1 MTVSFVADLAELRA
15 LDLLELVAHLV
26 QLVLGKS
33 LFPGREND
41 RVLARGVVLVHEDEA
56 LHGAGER
63 LGIAAA
69 DRTLAGNGEDIFGHL
84 PAAVMLRLEHVGVS
98 LVLVAAQIADALSTR
113 AVFAALPGASE
124 ANPLIAAAQ
133 AHLGSA
139 WWLPKV
145 GVALMLMLLLRYRPQ
160 RRMVLVISLVSTVPS
175 LVNLANLWWG

>member
-1 MTVSFVADLAELRA
+1 MPQPIPARQSWMMIE
-15 LDLLELVAHLV
+15 
-26 QLVLGKS
+26 GK
-33 LFPGREND
+33 RK
-41 RVLARGVVLVHEDEA
+41 V
-56 LHGAGER
+56 
-63 LGIAAA
+63 I
-69 DRTLAGNGEDIFGHL
+69 TW
-84 PAAVMLRLEHVGVS
+84 S

-175 LVNLANLWWG
+175 LLNLANLWWG

>member
-1 MTVSFVADLAELRA
+1 MREVGRPEGLLDLPDLRNGILVAVRAELLA
-15 LDLLELVAHLV
+15 LDLLELVAHLM

-84 PAAVMLRLEHVGVS
+84 PAAVMLRLENVGVS
-98 LVLVAAQIADALSTR
+98 YSGPACLSDGGEDVGFLELGIA
-113 AVFAALPGASE
+113 GY
-124 ANPLIAAAQ
+124 
-133 AHLGSA
+133 LG
-139 WWLPKV
+139 V
-145 GVALMLMLLLRYRPQ
+145 
-160 RRMVLVISLVSTVPS
+160 
-175 LVNLANLWWG
+175 